1 MLEIVYLM
9 SPEILRPKIDIYEK
23 NEVWDCTT
31 CSTCSSYCPRDIK
44 PMDVLVGLRSLLL
57 EQGRVPRTLADV
69 CEGVFK
75 HGNPWGLS
83 RSRRADWGQGLKI
96 NIASEEKKTD
106 LLYYVGCAA
115 SYDSRV
121 QMTTKATVGNLN
133 ALSVDFSILGVKE
146 NCCGN
151 EIYSLGEKGLFEE
164 LAENNMATFDQYG
177 VQEIVTNSP
186 HCFNAFKNRYR
197 KSLQVKHLTQYFAD
211 LLDSGKIRYS
221 KKLEKTVTYQDP
233 CFLGKHNDVYDE
245 PRKLIENIPG
255 VKFVEMSKSR
265 KQSVCCE
272 GGGGRMWHEVQGER
286 LAESRVKDALA
297 LGVKTIA
304 VACPFCLL
312 TFEDA
317 VKTTGNEEKI
327 EIKEINELI
336 AEAL

>member
-1 MLEIVYLM
+1 
-9 SPEILRPKIDIYEK
+9 
-23 NEVWDCTT
+23 
-31 CSTCSSYCPRDIK
+31 
-44 PMDVLVGLRSLLL
+44 
-57 EQGRVPRTLADV
+57 
-69 CEGVFK
+69 
-75 HGNPWGLS
+75 
-83 RSRRADWGQGLKI
+83 
-96 NIASEEKKTD
+96 
-106 LLYYVGCAA
+106 
-115 SYDSRV
+115 
-121 QMTTKATVGNLN
+121 
-133 ALSVDFSILGVKE
+133 
-146 NCCGN
+146 
-151 EIYSLGEKGLFEE
+151 
-164 LAENNMATFDQYG
+164 
-177 VQEIVTNSP
+177 
-186 HCFNAFKNRYR
+186 
-197 KSLQVKHLTQYFAD
+197 
-211 LLDSGKIRYS
+211 
-221 KKLEKTVTYQDP
+221 
-233 CFLGKHNDVYDE
+233 LGKHNDVYDE